1 MAAVTVVFPTPPLPA
16 TIMTELSV
24 QKPAISMQS
33 AH

>member
-1 MAAVTVVFPTPPLPA
+1 VVLPTPPLPA
-16 TIMTELSV
+16 TIMTALWV